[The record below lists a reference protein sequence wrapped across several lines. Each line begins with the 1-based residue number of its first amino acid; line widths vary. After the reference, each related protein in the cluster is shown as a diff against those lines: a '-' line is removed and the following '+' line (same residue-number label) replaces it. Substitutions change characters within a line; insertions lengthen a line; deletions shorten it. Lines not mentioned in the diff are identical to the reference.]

1 MNHLRRELAPIS
13 DAAWS
18 EIDEEAARALSNF
31 LAGRQIVDFSGPLGW
46 DAACV
51 TSGRT
56 DPVESEPFEGITAA
70 RRRVQPLLEL
80 RAEFTLSLREL
91 DAIERGAED
100 ADLDPVVDAARSI
113 ARAEDRLIFEGDPGA
128 GIEGLAAGSPHE
140 PIEIGDDYAEFP
152 RLVARAVAS
161 LREQGVGGPYAVA
174 LGPVCYT
181 GVIEGT
187 EKGGYPVLEHLK
199 LITGGSLVWAPA
211 VDGSVVVSMRGGD
224 FELVS
229 GQDLSIGYRSHD
241 GESVTLYLE
250 ESCTFRNLA
259 PEAAVALRYPAAR
272 RSRGA
277 KKRS

>member
-13 DAAWS
+13 EPAWS
-18 EIDEEAARALSNF
+18 EIDDEARRALSNF
-31 LAGRQIVDFSGPLGW
+31 LAGRRVVDFAGPLGW

-56 DPVESEPFEGITAA
+56 DPLERELTEGVTGA
-70 RRRVQPLLEL
+70 RRRVQPLVEL

-100 ADLDPVVDAARSI
+100 ADLDPVVDAARAI
-113 ARAEDRLIFEGDPGA
+113 ARAEDTLIFEGAPDIGVA
-128 GIEGLAAGSPHE
+128 GIAGASSHAA
-140 PIEIGDDYAEFP
+140 IEIGDDYADFP

-224 FELVS
+224 FELVC
-229 GQDLSIGYRSHD
+229 GQDLSVGYAGHD
-241 GESVTLYLE
+241 AESVTLYLE
-250 ESCTFRNLA
+250 ESLTFRNLA
-259 PEAAVALRYPAAR
+259 PEAAVALRYPAGR
-272 RSRGA
+272 RSR
-277 KKRS
+277 